1 MKNNKE
7 TTVTHF
13 RGKEEL
19 AGAGIAVKR
28 MVLVLHNGV
37 ERSFDIGNGLVV
49 IGETN
54 DDHLISLLQ
63 GSSEHITHSL
73 NMFITLIGVSKLPD
87 IDTVELYQFMQNLTG
102 KTLEGVDMIVKQ
114 YLLMRNSTP
123 TPPGKVN

>member
-1 MKNNKE
+1 MKDNKE
-7 TTVTHF
+7 TKVEHF
-13 RGKEEL
+13 RDKKEL
-19 AGAGIAVKR
+19 AGAGIAVTR

-49 IGETN
+49 IGETS
-54 DDHLISLLQ
+54 DEHMISLLQ
-63 GSSEHITHSL
+63 GSSEHIAHSL

-114 YLLMRNSTP
+114 YLLMRNSAP
-123 TPPGKVN
+123 TPPGKEN

>member
-1 MKNNKE
+1 MENNKE

-19 AGAGIAVKR
+19 VGAGIAVKR

-54 DDHLISLLQ
+54 DAHLISLLQ
-63 GSSEHITHSL
+63 GSSEHIAHSL

-114 YLLMRNSTP
+114 YLLMRNSAP
-123 TPPGKVN
+123 TPPGKAN